1 MSSEFQSEQ
10 YKRGFITGMAMNP
23 LFVTTETAPPA
34 VSDGGGVI
42 SALPGGIVVGVING
56 AIKAMKGDL

>member
-1 MSSEFQSEQ
+1 
-10 YKRGFITGMAMNP
+10 MNP
-23 LFVTTETAPPA
+23 LFVTTEAASPA

-56 AIKAMKGDL
+56 TIKAMKGDL